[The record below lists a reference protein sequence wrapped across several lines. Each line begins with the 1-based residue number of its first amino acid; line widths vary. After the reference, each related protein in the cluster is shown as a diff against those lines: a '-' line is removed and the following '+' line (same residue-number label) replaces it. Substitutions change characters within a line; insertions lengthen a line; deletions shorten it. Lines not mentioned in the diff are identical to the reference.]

1 MASFALALCAAVAMV
16 TQHASAITLKNG
28 LPANPRIKT
37 FAALPD
43 PGQLSEVIG
52 FEKRRVIPPIMMA
65 THGCSCTTAGI
76 HVLAEILRAHSIEP
90 ADLNYELMRTLEE
103 STDEVMLK
111 DRLGYFGRTPP
122 YLQNTGS
129 LLSSRALVD
138 KLKIVYGW
146 TQNESTALIFKGE
159 FVFLENPK
167 NAEAM
172 DFLKQINANV
182 FRYTRSNFID
192 MLACSVKDFCNVEYI
207 GTRVDANGQDL
218 GCGFRGRGADE
229 DLDTKMYVKFNTTAL
244 YWTIH
249 HEYKIQESFQSFLE
263 AHGYSGN
270 IYSAEDLL
278 AFEYG
283 DEAAFNKSVGLWAG
297 LLGSFGI
304 NPDHEAIT
312 SALHNIGTFPPP
324 KKSSESIYNFEEVR
338 QALKGSKYYG
348 MLRQ

>member
-76 HVLAEILRAHSIEP
+76 HVLAEVLRAHSIQP

-122 YLQNTGS
+122 YNRNMGS
-129 LLSSRALVD
+129 ILSSRALVD
-138 KLKIVYGW
+138 KLKILYGW
-146 TQNESTALIFKGE
+146 TQNESTTLIFKGE

-218 GCGFRGRGADE
+218 GCGFRGRGAEE
-229 DLDTKMYVKFNTTAL
+229 DTDTEMYVKLNTTAL
-244 YWTIH
+244 LENLR
-249 HEYKIQESFQSFLE
+249 HE
-263 AHGYSGN
+263 
-270 IYSAEDLL
+270 
-278 AFEYG
+278 
-283 DEAAFNKSVGLWAG
+283 
-297 LLGSFGI
+297 
-304 NPDHEAIT
+304 
-312 SALHNIGTFPPP
+312 
-324 KKSSESIYNFEEVR
+324 
-338 QALKGSKYYG
+338 
-348 MLRQ
+348 